1 MIKIG
6 MQNLVIKKKVIIM
19 KNETKRRE
27 ERSEMSEELAVPGF
41 HTVMTERESSRNKR

>member
-27 ERSEMSEELAVPGF
+27 TRSEMSEELAAPGF
-41 HTVMTERESSRNKR
+41 HTVMMERESSRNKR